1 MLRVNTIENG
11 QGELR
16 DHIIRFDGQTKKIGL
31 LWINFLDSKNL
42 ISPILS
48 RYGNTYADSI
58 GATNSNKTKAVREEI
73 ERLDVNETAEYKR
86 IVTDRLP
93 SSFSVKLTPIDEN
106 EKKVNM
112 VTQGCFRQC

>member
-1 MLRVNTIENG
+1 MLRVNTTENG

-16 DHIIRFDGQTKKIGL
+16 DRMDGQTKKIGV

-58 GATNSNKTKAVREEI
+58 GVTNPNKTKALREEI

-93 SSFSVKLTPIDEN
+93 RSFSVKLTPIDEN
-106 EKKVNM
+106 KKKVNM
-112 VTQGCFRQC
+112 VTQGYFRQC